1 MTARGRS
8 GGRTPS
14 QASAWTVLLLSAVLE
29 AIWALAL
36 HASHGFTVLVP
47 SLVFAVAAP
56 LSMIGLGYG
65 MRGIP
70 LSTAYA
76 VWTGTGAA
84 LTVLASMVLGT
95 EPVSVLK
102 LLFIAGIVGC
112 VVGLKFAP
120 APAPRIA
127 DADGRAVQ
135 D

>member
-1 MTARGRS
+1 MTARGRRD
-8 GGRTPS
+8 GRTPS
-14 QASAWTVLLLSAVLE
+14 QASAWSVLLASAVLE

-56 LSMIGLGYG
+56 LSMIGLGYA

-84 LTVLASMVLGT
+84 LTVLASMVIGT

-112 VVGLKFAP
+112 VIGLKFAP
-120 APAPRIA
+120 APPSKAA
-127 DADGRAVQ
+127 DTGSGSVQ